1 LNTARRS
8 SWTTTWFIMLVR
20 TIHSSLEIVL
30 MFADYECGRLLGCQG
45 ELDAAR
51 HEFELVLSGKPL
63 EVGPSGKKSRYSL
76 EVRST

>member
-1 LNTARRS
+1 
-8 SWTTTWFIMLVR
+8 MLVG
-20 TIHSSLEIVL
+20 TTPSSFEIIL
-30 MFADYECGRLLGCQG
+30 MFADYECGRLLACQG

-76 EVRST
+76 EVRPT